1 MKDYKQ
7 FIIKADPFIP
17 DILSGALWQLDIL
30 GINEFDNYLCLSV
43 YEDSDINTKVIEKV
57 LSELKEQ
64 NLINK
69 YSVQFE
75 KLENKNWNAE
85 WEKKIKV
92 IEVSDRIVIKPTF
105 KEYQKKENQIVIT
118 IDPKMSF
125 GTGEHHT
132 TKIMLKLIE
141 KYISINDKVLDLGSG
156 TGVLGIAASKL
167 GAKNVVCL
175 DNDEW
180 CYINGKENVER
191 NNVKNVEVI
200 LGEISKIN
208 KDKFD
213 LILANINK
221 NILLDVK
228 ESIFNACSKSGKI
241 ILSGLL
247 KTDRQEIER
256 QYIQL
261 GLTALQSLQK
271 DEWIGLVFQN

>member
-1 MKDYKQ
+1 MKNYKQ
-7 FIIKADPFIP
+7 FKIKADPFIP
-17 DILSGALWQLDIL
+17 DILSGVLWQLDIL
-30 GINEFDNYLCLSV
+30 GINEFDNYLSLSV
-43 YEDSDINTKVIEKV
+43 YEDSEINTNVIEKV
-57 LSELKEQ
+57 LFDLKEQ
-64 NLINK
+64 NLINE

-75 KLENKNWNAE
+75 KLENKNWNEE
-85 WEKKIKV
+85 WEQNVNV
-92 IEVSDRIVIKPTF
+92 IEVSEKIVIKPTF
-105 KEYQKKENQIVIT
+105 KNYNAKENQLVIA

-141 KYISINDKVLDLGSG
+141 KYISKGVNVLDLGSG

-167 GAKNVVCL
+167 GAKHVVCL

-200 LGEISKIN
+200 LGEISKID

-228 ESIFNACSKSGKI
+228 ESLFNACNKNGKV

-247 KTDRQEIER
+247 KTDRQEIKR
-256 QYIQL
+256 QYIQQ
-261 GLTALQSLQK
+261 GFTALQSLQI